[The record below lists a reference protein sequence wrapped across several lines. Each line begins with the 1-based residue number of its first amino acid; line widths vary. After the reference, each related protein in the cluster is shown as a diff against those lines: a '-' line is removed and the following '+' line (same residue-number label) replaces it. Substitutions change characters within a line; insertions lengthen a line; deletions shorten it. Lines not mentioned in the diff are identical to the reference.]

1 MKDILKQN
9 IIKDLGLEALSE
21 EEQEEALLSVGRIIF
36 QAVLIRVLQELDDQ
50 GKDEFDKL
58 LSEKPND
65 EEAILKFLTEKVPNL
80 NSIVREEVSKFKQE
94 TVDFMKKIRE

>member
-1 MKDILKQN
+1 
-9 IIKDLGLEALSE
+9 
-21 EEQEEALLSVGRIIF
+21 
-36 QAVLIRVLQELDDQ
+36 VLQELDDQ

-65 EEAILKFLTEKVPNL
+65 EEAILKFLTEKVPDL

>member
-9 IIKDLGLEALSE
+9 IIKDLGLEALPE

-65 EEAILKFLTEKVPNL
+65 EEAILKFLTEKVPDL

>member
-9 IIKDLGLEALSE
+9 IIKDLGLEVLPE

-94 TVDFMKKIRE
+94 TVDFMKKIKE